1 MSPRTT
7 FLLTLAG
14 VLLVGAPLP
23 LLTRVA
29 EQSPAET
36 SAEAAVRQPVYATLQ
51 FTGTPQAFR
60 LRGSKDAWKEM
71 DAASPS
77 QDFELELPL
86 SGRIEIE
93 VEARWESTEPQAVTL
108 TLEPDGY
115 ESRSETQWKEAGSNT
130 LHSIFTFIW

>member
-1 MSPRTT
+1 MSPRTI
-7 FLLTLAG
+7 FLFTLAG

-29 EQSPAET
+29 EQSPAEA
-36 SAEAAVRQPVYATLQ
+36 SAEAAVRRTVYATLR
-51 FTGTPQAFR
+51 FTGAPQAFR
-60 LRGSKDAWKEM
+60 LRSSKDEWKEI
-71 DAASPS
+71 DLTAPE

-115 ESRSETQWKEAGSNT
+115 ESRSETQWKESAGNT